1 MLQPGPLELKQLSIG
16 NLAAVDL
23 TVEPG
28 DIVCLSGPS
37 GSGKSRLLRAI
48 ADIEPHEGEVRLGQQ
63 VQSATVAH
71 QWRRKVMLVPAES
84 QWWAETVGDHLYSTP
99 DHRDLEALG
108 FEAQVVDWDI
118 SRLSSGEKQRL
129 ALLRALQRQPSAL
142 LLDEP
147 TANLD
152 EQSTLRVEAWLRE
165 RIERHAL
172 PVLWVAHE
180 MQQIAR
186 ISRRH
191 YHIDQ
196 NQLHA
201 VEAD

>member
-1 MLQPGPLELKQLSIG
+1 MLQSGPLQLKQLAVG
-16 NLAAVDL
+16 TLAGVDL
-23 TVEPG
+23 TVKPG
-28 DIVCLSGPS
+28 EIVCLSGPS

-48 ADIEPHEGEVRLGQQ
+48 ADIEPHEGEVQLGEQR
-63 VQSATVAH
+63 QSATVAH
-71 QWRRKVMLVPAES
+71 QWRRQVMLVPAES
-84 QWWAETVGDHLYSTP
+84 QWWAESVGDHFSATTDP
-99 DHRDLEALG
+99 ADLEALG
-108 FEAQVVDWDI
+108 FEADVVDWEI

-129 ALLRALQRQPSAL
+129 ALLRALLRQPSAL

-152 EQSTLRVEAWLRE
+152 EQSTLRVEAWLQE
-165 RIERHAL
+165 LIDRHAL

-191 YHIDQ
+191 YRIDQ
-196 NQLHA
+196 DRLQA
-201 VEAD
+201 VEAG